1 MNFETLKVRPDGD
14 LLRVSIASPPLN
26 LMRRQMVMDLF
37 AVAGGLTTD
46 PSVRVVVIDSAVEDF
61 FIAHFDIEEMI
72 ASVNDPHTPQSAY
85 PDINI
90 LQGLA
95 TTWQGLPQVTVA
107 KVAGI
112 CRGGGLEFTL
122 GLDMRFASS
131 DSRFCFPEASG
142 GFLASGGGATRLL
155 MGCGAARGL
164 EILLTSRD
172 FSGAEAERYGLINR
186 ALPLAELDPY
196 VEDAV
201 TRLARR
207 SRRVIGMNK
216 QVSRAVYASFADAMF
231 AGSVPKMMVCGS
243 RWRVPTFTSF
253 SAPWLSKLRHPKLST
268 ICPHSLNASTPTYRS
283 INYMTGRLLTS

>member
-1 MNFETLKVRPDGD
+1 MNFETVKVRPDGD
-14 LLRVSIASPPLN
+14 ILRVSITAPPLN
-26 LMRRQMVMDLF
+26 LMGRQMVMDLF
-37 AVAGGLTTD
+37 AVAAGLMTD
-46 PSVRVVVIDSAVEDF
+46 PSVRVVVVDSAVEDF
-61 FIAHFDIEEMI
+61 FIAHFDIEDMI
-72 ASVNDPHTPQSAY
+72 ASVNDPDTPQSAY

-95 TTWQGLPQVTVA
+95 TTWQGLPQVSIA
-107 KVAGI
+107 KIDGI
-112 CRGGGLEFTL
+112 CRGGGLEFAL

-155 MGCGAARGL
+155 MSCGPARGL

-186 ALPLAELDPY
+186 ALPPAELDPY
-196 VEDAV
+196 IEETV

-231 AGSVPKMMVCGS
+231 AGFG
-243 RWRVPTFTSF
+243 
-253 SAPWLSKLRHPKLST
+253 AENDGLRESLARPDVHEFLST
-268 ICPHSLNASTPTYRS
+268 MAEQAQTPETEQDLPAFIERV
-283 INYMTGRLLTS
+283 TADVPFG